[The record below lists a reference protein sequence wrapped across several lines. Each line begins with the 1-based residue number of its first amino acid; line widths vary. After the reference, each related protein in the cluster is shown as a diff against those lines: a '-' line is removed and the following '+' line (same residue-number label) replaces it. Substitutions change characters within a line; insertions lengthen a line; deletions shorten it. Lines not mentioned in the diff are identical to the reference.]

1 MNMLPEKMTAVSIS
15 QPGGPEVLVPET
27 REIPVPSESEVL
39 IKVHTA
45 GVNRPDVFQ
54 RRGDYPP
61 PKNASDLPGL
71 EVSGT
76 IVALGG
82 AVTRHKIG
90 DKVMALTAGG
100 GYAQYCVAHEGHA
113 LPIPSPFDMIEAAGI
128 PENYF
133 TVWSNVFDRAG
144 LQADEH
150 FLIHGG
156 TSGIGTTAIQMA
168 KAMGA
173 KVYATA
179 GSDKKCDFCRELG
192 ADVAINYKTHDFV
205 KEIRAASDG
214 HGIDVTLDMVGG
226 DYVFKNWQVAAV
238 EGRIVQIATLNGTSE
253 NLNFAMLMV
262 KRLTHTGSTLRP
274 RSDAFKTAIGESL
287 VSKIWPL
294 LEAGTMK
301 PIIHTIF
308 PLEEAA
314 KAHVLMETNA
324 HIGKI
329 MLKVE

>member
-1 MNMLPEKMTAVSIS
+1 MTAIAITEH
-15 QPGGPEVLVPET
+15 GAPEVLVPET
-27 REIPVPSESEVL
+27 RKLPVPSENEVL

-54 RRGDYPP
+54 RMGNYAP

-76 IVALGG
+76 IVALGS
-82 AVTRHKIG
+82 AVTKHKIG

-100 GYAQYCVAHEGHA
+100 GYAEYCVAHEGHA
-113 LPIPSPFDMIEAAGI
+113 LPIPFPINMVEAAGI

-133 TVWSNVFDRAG
+133 TVWSNVFDRGG
-144 LQADEH
+144 LKPGEN

-168 KAMGA
+168 KAIGA

-179 GSDKKCDFCRELG
+179 GSDEKCEFCRNLG
-192 ADVAINYKTHDFV
+192 ADVVINYKTHDFV
-205 KEIRAASDG
+205 KEIRAESAG

-226 DYVFKNWQVAAV
+226 DYVSKNWKVAAI
-238 EGRIVQIATLNGTSE
+238 EGRIIQIATLNGASE
-253 NLNFAMLMV
+253 NVNFAMLMV

-274 RSDAFKTAIGESL
+274 RSDEFKSAIGEEL

-314 KAHVLMETNA
+314 KAHTLMESNA